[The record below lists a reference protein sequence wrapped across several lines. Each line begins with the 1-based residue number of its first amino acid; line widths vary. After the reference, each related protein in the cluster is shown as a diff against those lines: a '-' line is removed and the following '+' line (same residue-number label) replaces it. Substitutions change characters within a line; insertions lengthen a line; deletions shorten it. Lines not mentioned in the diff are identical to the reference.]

1 MATYYTLLTKIGQA
15 RIANAVALNQMVNL
29 TYMAVGDGNGNP
41 TTPNENQTALVREKY
56 RATINQLTVDADN
69 PNYLVAEL
77 IVPTNVGGWS
87 IYEVGVFDDQNQLI
101 AVANFPATYKPELA
115 EGSGRDLIVRII
127 IQVSNTSV
135 VTLKI
140 DPAITLASQAWVA
153 ANYVKKITVAG
164 GTTGQILAKKSN
176 ANEDFQWVDPTAAV
190 DVNVFS
196 REETQTVA
204 TGQTIINL
212 AQLTTDGAAIY
223 IEGIRLRDDQF
234 TVNSSTRLTLATSY
248 PAGTKV
254 TIVQNEETS
263 RNAFT
268 LKANNLSDLT
278 DKAAARTNLG
288 LDAMGIGTNN
298 SPFITTGSTFDW
310 QSYDFKAGES
320 IYIDTSVMV
329 NTPAEMVY
337 PSAVTRLF
345 ITTEGAR
352 KNAAYELRVTP
363 STATNS
369 NYKTYALRITGS
381 AGSRSFQVREELSS
395 AIPVTIAQGGTGATT
410 TEQALVNLGL
420 TQNFLSGR
428 LRQVYKIENS
438 TEWVWPEDAHFI
450 RVTLVGAGGGG
461 GGCHGEN
468 MNQTVSGGGG
478 GAGGAIYAW
487 YGTDYPG
494 VTPGMTINVTVGSGG
509 NGGVGAGGGSK
520 GGDTIFLDSVAVG
533 GSGASSNI
541 DYNEGG
547 IGGQYNGP
555 GYLGQRGGDGSDG
568 QSGAWWFAGNGGSS
582 IFGGGGRAGVLAGF
596 PGVCSGSGGGG
607 AYDPLL
613 RNTSGTGG
621 RGANGVVII
630 EVYY

>member
-1 MATYYTLLTKIGQA
+1 MATYYTLLTKIGKA
-15 RIANAVALNQMVNL
+15 SIANAVALNQKVNL

-69 PNYLVAEL
+69 PNYLVAEM

-153 ANYVKKITVAG
+153 ANFVKKSTVAG
-164 GTTGQILAKKSN
+164 GTTGQVLVKKSN

-234 TVNSSTRLTLATSY
+234 TVNSPTRLTLAASY

-278 DKAAARTNLG
+278 DK
-288 LDAMGIGTNN
+288 
-298 SPFITTGSTFDW
+298 
-310 QSYDFKAGES
+310 
-320 IYIDTSVMV
+320 
-329 NTPAEMVY
+329 
-337 PSAVTRLF
+337 SA
-345 ITTEGAR
+345 
-352 KNAAYELRVTP
+352 
-363 STATNS
+363 
-369 NYKTYALRITGS
+369 
-381 AGSRSFQVREELSS
+381 
-395 AIPVTIAQGGTGATT
+395 
-410 TEQALVNLGL
+410 ALVNLGL
-420 TQNFLSGR
+420 GLGSAIPVGVPVPYPLETPPTGWMKCNGSSFSLTGYPALAAVFPSGVLPD
-428 LRQVYKIENS
+428 LRGE
-438 TEWVWPEDAHFI
+438 FI
-450 RVTLVGAGGGG
+450 RG
-461 GGCHGEN
+461 
-468 MNQTVSGGGG
+468 
-478 GAGGAIYAW
+478 W
-487 YGTDYPG
+487 D
-494 VTPGMTINVTVGSGG
+494 
-509 NGGVGAGGGSK
+509 
-520 GGDTIFLDSVAVG
+520 D
-533 GSGASSNI
+533 
-541 DYNEGG
+541 
-547 IGGQYNGP
+547 
-555 GYLGQRGGDGSDG
+555 
-568 QSGAWWFAGNGGSS
+568 
-582 IFGGGGRAGVLAGF
+582 
-596 PGVCSGSGGGG
+596 
-607 AYDPLL
+607 
-613 RNTSGTGG
+613 G
-621 RGANGVVII
+621 RGVDAGRQLLSSQGDAIRNIEGFVDGWVGMSFDAIRGAFYDAGTRSARMPNNTTTIDKTDDLGFDASRVVPTANENRPRNIAFNYIVRAA
-630 EVYY
+630 

>member
-56 RATINQLTVDADN
+56 RATINQLTVDPEN

-176 ANEDFQWVDPTAAV
+176 SNEDFQWVDPTAAV

-234 TVNSSTRLTLATSY
+234 TVNSPTRLTLATSY

-278 DKAAARTNLG
+278 DK
-288 LDAMGIGTNN
+288 
-298 SPFITTGSTFDW
+298 
-310 QSYDFKAGES
+310 
-320 IYIDTSVMV
+320 
-329 NTPAEMVY
+329 PA
-337 PSAVTRLF
+337 
-345 ITTEGAR
+345 
-352 KNAAYELRVTP
+352 
-363 STATNS
+363 
-369 NYKTYALRITGS
+369 
-381 AGSRSFQVREELSS
+381 
-395 AIPVTIAQGGTGATT
+395 
-410 TEQALVNLGL
+410 ALVNLGL
-420 TQNFLSGR
+420 GLGSA
-428 LRQVYKIENS
+428 I
-438 TEWVWPEDAHFI
+438 P
-450 RVTLVGAGGGG
+450 VGVPVPYPLATPPTGWMKCNG
-461 GGCHGEN
+461 
-468 MNQTVSGGGG
+468 SSFSL
-478 GAGGAIYAW
+478 
-487 YGTDYPG
+487 TDYPALAAVFPSG
-494 VTPGMTINVTVGSGG
+494 VLPDLRGEFIRGWDDGRGVDVGRALMSAQGDAMRNISGTVRIVSNSYNQNTARQMT
-509 NGGVGAGGGSK
+509 GVFGWSESSA
-520 GGDTIFLDSVAVG
+520 GDTTNFVLTA
-533 GSGASSNI
+533 AS
-541 DYNEGG
+541 
-547 IGGQYNGP
+547 
-555 GYLGQRGGDGSDG
+555 
-568 QSGAWWFAGNGGSS
+568 
-582 IFGGGGRAGVLAGF
+582 
-596 PGVCSGSGGGG
+596 
-607 AYDPLL
+607 
-613 RNTSGTGG
+613 NTSGYKNGG
-621 RGANGVVII
+621 FTFDASSQVPTALENRPRNIAFNYIVRAA
-630 EVYY
+630 

>member
-56 RATINQLTVDADN
+56 RATINQLTVDPDN

-77 IVPTNVGGWS
+77 IVPTTVGGWS

-115 EGSGRDLIVRII
+115 EGSGRDLIVRIV

-153 ANYVKKITVAG
+153 ANYVKKVTVAG

-234 TVNSSTRLTLATSY
+234 TVNSPTRLTLATSY

-268 LKANNLSDLT
+268 LKANNLSDLPSATIARANLSVPLNSDVLYKADNLASLT
-278 DKAAARTNLG
+278 DHTIARSNLG
-288 LDAMGIGTNN
+288 LKPLATLAGSANKLPFFDSGNSASITDLTAFARTILGQSDAAGVLSTIGIGPIAVTADIQNGTPKKMIDAAGLKSFLPKRAFAVN
-298 SPFITTGSTFDW
+298 DFVRIPDVPGGLIIQWGTFTGST
-310 QSYDFKAGES
+310 GEGAKNVIFPTQFPNFALIAMATPINS
-320 IYIDTSVMV
+320 VANPGIDVFSQIGGMSNSDV
-329 NTPAEMVY
+329 NFVFAWISTTTPA
-337 PSAVTRLF
+337 
-345 ITTEGAR
+345 
-352 KNAAYELRVTP
+352 
-363 STATNS
+363 
-369 NYKTYALRITGS
+369 
-381 AGSRSFQVREELSS
+381 
-395 AIPVTIAQGGTGATT
+395 
-410 TEQALVNLGL
+410 
-420 TQNFLSGR
+420 
-428 LRQVYKIENS
+428 
-438 TEWVWPEDAHFI
+438 
-450 RVTLVGAGGGG
+450 
-461 GGCHGEN
+461 
-468 MNQTVSGGGG
+468 
-478 GAGGAIYAW
+478 
-487 YGTDYPG
+487 
-494 VTPGMTINVTVGSGG
+494 
-509 NGGVGAGGGSK
+509 
-520 GGDTIFLDSVAVG
+520 
-533 GSGASSNI
+533 
-541 DYNEGG
+541 
-547 IGGQYNGP
+547 
-555 GYLGQRGGDGSDG
+555 DGFR
-568 QSGAWWFAGNGGSS
+568 WFAIG
-582 IFGGGGRAGVLAGF
+582 
-596 PGVCSGSGGGG
+596 
-607 AYDPLL
+607 Y
-613 RNTSGTGG
+613 
-621 RGANGVVII
+621 
-630 EVYY
+630 